1 MMTYPKERKQDKRE
15 ERSSLE
21 ALEGELINSIET
33 LLVCS
38 LSLLYKKNLRSILKW
53 MHRQFES
60 QIQLSI
66 LYTFTLFLILI
77 L

>member
-38 LSLLYKKNLRSILKW
+38 LSLLYKKNLPSNLILK
-53 MHRQFES
+53 MDA
-60 QIQLSI
+60 
-66 LYTFTLFLILI
+66 
-77 L
+77 